1 LKILTAISKIEL
13 VEQQENMEKTAEQT
27 SLAPQPSFRRLI
39 LVGLIGNV
47 MEWYDFAVYGFF
59 AVTIGR
65 LFFPAEKPIISLIA
79 AFGAFAAGFLVRPIG
94 GIVFGRI
101 GDLMG
106 RQRAMLLS
114 VIAMAIP
121 TVLMGMLPTFDT
133 IGIAAPIL
141 LVSLRLVQG
150 LSVGGEYTSS
160 LVFLVEN
167 GPQDR
172 RAYSAV
178 WGAWGASAGTLLGSG
193 VGFLMAALLTSDN
206 LESWGWRVPFVLGGC
221 VAFVGLLLRRGLHA
235 EAPVARSKNPTREIF
250 TKHRWAMLRVALL
263 NLGFGAAFYTVFVYT
278 VSFLEQFSKLSNK
291 NALRNNSIAMIVL
304 LLIMPM
310 AAKFAD
316 RQGRRVVLGV
326 GFTALTVL
334 AIPLFYLMSLGVRFL
349 TISCEL
355 ALAIPIALI
364 SGAIAATNVEL
375 MPRAVRC
382 TGLAFAYNISV
393 GVLGGMTPM
402 IVTWLIAYS
411 HSPAA
416 PGYWIA
422 ATSAVSAI
430 TLFFFVH
437 ETKNHSLEDPETGGE
452 C

>member
-1 LKILTAISKIEL
+1 MTEDITITTPS
-13 VEQQENMEKTAEQT
+13 
-27 SLAPQPSFRRLI
+27 PQPSFRRLI

-59 AVTIGR
+59 AVTIGK
-65 LFFPAEKPIISLIA
+65 LFFPAENPVVSLIA
-79 AFGAFAAGFLVRPIG
+79 AFGAFAAGFLVRPVG
-94 GIVFGRI
+94 GIIFGRI
-101 GDLMG
+101 GDLVG

-114 VIAMAIP
+114 VMAMAIP
-121 TVLMGMLPTFDT
+121 TVLMGFLPTFQT
-133 IGIAAPIL
+133 LGMAAPIL
-141 LVSLRLVQG
+141 LVILRLIQG

-160 LVFLVEN
+160 LVFLVES

-172 RAYSAV
+172 RAFSAV

-193 VGFLMAALLTSDN
+193 VGFLMATLLLPDQ
-206 LESWGWRVPFVLGGC
+206 LESWGWRVPFILGGC
-221 VAFVGLLLRRGLHA
+221 VALVGFLLRRGLHA
-235 EAPVARSKNPTREIF
+235 EAPVAHSKSPTRDAF
-250 TKHRWAMLRVALL
+250 TKYRWPMLRVALL
-263 NLGFGAAFYTVFVYT
+263 NLGFGAAFYTLFVYS
-278 VSFLEQFSKLSNK
+278 VSFLEQFSKLSNQQ
-291 NALRNNSIAMIVL
+291 ALRNNSIAMILL

-316 RQGRRVVLGV
+316 KHGRKAVLGV
-326 GFTALTVL
+326 GFTILTVS
-334 AIPLFYLMSLGVRFL
+334 AIPLFHLMSLGIRFL

-393 GVLGGMTPM
+393 GVFGGMTPM
-402 IVTWLIAYS
+402 IVTWLIAYL

-416 PGYWIA
+416 PGYWVA
-422 ATSAVSAI
+422 ATSAVSAL
-430 TLFFFVH
+430 TLFFSVR
-437 ETKNHSLEDPETGGE
+437 ETKGDSLEHGS
-452 C
+452 